1 MNIIISLAKWSLV
14 LFLMFSDTSM
24 SADYE
29 ITKVIEV
36 GPCTG
41 EPSLTPLRWSPDG
54 KYVAYFLNG
63 TLMIS
68 DSLGNSSA
76 ITKFDYAPRRYEWLS
91 RKELVLHLME
101 WDVKSALNQQL
112 VRVDVETKEVFTL
125 LTHISESGARST
137 DEEESF
143 DGPWLTAEGHLYV
156 RTNVIRATNKPAGK
170 ALLNE
175 RVLFFE
181 SRYSDAKADSFGRND
196 HIVFW
201 EDDGMYLSKADFS
214 QESQLASREK
224 HPIQLPVII
233 NSDLTYYM
241 VHWSICRISDSSC
254 INILNNIKKHP
265 VEKFLTDPI
274 YYSFNPQMPEV
285 LIGFVYELDEFNE
298 IWRMGTFNYN
308 NLNFTMLD
316 DEINMFG
323 CRAPAYSPDGLQI
336 AFISPN
342 NSLCILYRKMKL

>member
-1 MNIIISLAKWSLV
+1 MNIITFLAKWSLV
-14 LFLMFSDTSM
+14 LLLMFSDTTM

-63 TLMIS
+63 TLMLS

-76 ITKFDYAPRRYEWLS
+76 ITKLDYSPRMFEWLS
-91 RKELVLHLME
+91 NNELIINIFKRLSESVVDYKLI
-101 WDVKSALNQQL
+101 Q
-112 VRVDVETKEVFTL
+112 VDVITKEVLTL
-125 LTHISESGARST
+125 RTYERKRGPRMT
-137 DEEESF
+137 DQEESF

-156 RTNVIRATNKPAGK
+156 RTNVIRSTNKPAGK
-170 ALLNE
+170 GYLNE
-175 RVLFFE
+175 RVAFFE
-181 SRYSDAKADSFGRND
+181 SKYSDAEVENLERND
-196 HIVFW
+196 NIVFW
-201 EDDGMYLSKADFS
+201 EHDGIYLSKADFG
-214 QESQLASREK
+214 QVKMLGSREK
-224 HPIQLPVII
+224 HPIKMPIII

-241 VHWSICRISDSSC
+241 VHWLICRISDSSC
-254 INILNNIKKHP
+254 TNILIHIKKHP
-265 VEKFLTDPI
+265 VEKFLAGPI
-274 YYSFNPQMPEV
+274 YYSFNPKMPEV
-285 LIGFVYELDEFNE
+285 LIGFVYALDEFNE

-308 NLNFTMLD
+308 DLSFTMLD

-323 CRAPAYSPDGLQI
+323 CRAPAYSPDGLKI